1 MTDTV
6 ILCKTVANI
15 FSVVL
20 HITLLLT
27 IVFTPSLKCG
37 GFDEPLATLTN
48 AAEWYTNYVIILS
61 ALTFGLDR
69 AADSTYD
76 AIDMLFET
84 LFFVPVLC
92 MLNGFTIVM
101 LYNQWNTVKK
111 RQELKLRR
119 GSGHLPTIT
128 ELFSIYIDPEVD
140 STAPKSL
147 SRLKDLQEKR
157 MLHRL
162 EMELSFAMIA
172 IIDQQ
177 IDFFAVLFYTLYW
190 ASYSHYIDVN
200 GTRFLEVYSYFF
212 EIGNIITPYVL
223 LCFCPDLRK
232 EFFRRIKPRCENIE
246 HDF

>member
-1 MTDTV
+1 MGDVVAV
-6 ILCKTVANI
+6 ILRVITKY
-15 FSVVL
+15 SPVL
-20 HITLLLT
+20 ILRNHSGVIRVDKETL
-27 IVFTPSLKCG
+27 
-37 GFDEPLATLTN
+37 PLATLTN

-190 ASYSHYIDVN
+190 ASYSRCPSHPSSALV
-200 GTRFLEVYSYFF
+200 SQ
-212 EIGNIITPYVL
+212 IISM
-223 LCFCPDLRK
+223 
-232 EFFRRIKPRCENIE
+232 
-246 HDF
+246 